1 MASKK
6 LFEVDSVP
14 QVDPVSEDFELDDGW
29 DDSVEGEVY
38 ELEDYPTPIGLES
51 IPSNSLGMILGMGHE
66 TPNRQEYLADALPFA
81 ESQFPPEERRQISED
96 IEQLGD
102 WYKCNRDSG
111 RSIYVKQEWLENIGD
126 FKEGMTDEHLIC
138 NLRYDIRDYEDFK
151 GHDYTV
157 DPESSGQ
164 MSVKTFYL
172 YNCLSQYDPD
182 HGLEGS
188 GMDTLQSNLH
198 FFADKGLTHA
208 SDASQEAYD
217 AVKSWDKATP
227 EHTWD
232 AEYENIQ
239 MYNSPV
245 PAPDF
250 RYSKDP
256 RAAKPLGADLQQE
269 SGVSTYAADLVKNVD
284 TFETKYAQQA
294 AELGVSPV
302 ALGVVTE
309 CHYGDGTD
317 LKRDVNS
324 FLVTHKSMAETGKD
338 EVISGHMM
346 DNAWLAHYLYSQS
359 DEGQAFAGA
368 SSNVKDTLTKL
379 AENGLWE
386 TSKLTEDQASAAKE
400 FASNLQVP
408 DLSINEADLRIT
420 GMASSGMAG
429 QQGAAGQDQRGVQ
442 AGIIGSGAAYAGAR
456 MSEQSGMAA
465 QGVGGQAGIGGVA
478 GQAGVSG
485 QVGMTGQAGAYRDGV
500 GGQAG
505 MAGQAGVYRNGI
517 GGEPLPGTG
526 DKSVIEPSAA
536 KRDERVKQAEDL
548 FGGIGQSFKD
558 ARKTK
563 GLDFEK

>member
-38 ELEDYPTPIGLES
+38 EFEDYPTPIGLES

-66 TPNRQEYLADALPFA
+66 TPNRQEYLAEALPFA

-151 GHDYTV
+151 AHDYTV

-164 MSVKTFYL
+164 MSVKTFYF

-188 GMDTLQSNLH
+188 GMDTLQNNLH
-198 FFADKGLTHA
+198 FFADKGLTHT

-227 EHTWD
+227 DHTWD

-269 SGVSTYAADLVKNVD
+269 SGASTYADDLVKNVD

-309 CHYGDGTD
+309 CHYGEGTD
-317 LKRDVNS
+317 MKQNVNS
-324 FLVTHKSMAETGKD
+324 FLVTHKSMAETGED
-338 EVISGHMM
+338 EVISGRMM

-359 DEGQAFAGA
+359 DEGQAFAGE
-368 SSNVKDTLTKL
+368 SSNVKGTLTKL
-379 AENGLWE
+379 AENGLYE
-386 TSKLTEDQASAAKE
+386 TSKLTEDQASAAKK
-400 FASNLQVP
+400 FASDLQVP
-408 DLSINEADLRIT
+408 DLSINEADMRIT
-420 GMASSGMAG
+420 GIVPGGMAG
-429 QQGAAGQDQRGVQ
+429 QPGAAGQPGVAAPRGAQAGMAGNAHGDVGALGAPIGSANYNPGNDGIRGVQ
-442 AGIIGSGAAYAGAR
+442 AGSIGSGGLSDQAGAAHAGYR
-456 MSEQSGMAA
+456 
-465 QGVGGQAGIGGVA
+465 VGGQSGVTVPGGA
-478 GQAGVSG
+478 
-485 QVGMTGQAGAYRDGV
+485 
-500 GGQAG
+500 QAG
-505 MAGQAGVYRNGI
+505 MVGQ
-517 GGEPLPGTG
+517 T
-526 DKSVIEPSAA
+526 DIEA
-536 KRDERVKQAEDL
+536 KHEERVKQAESL
-548 FGGIGQSFKD
+548 FDKVGQFIKD
-558 ARKTK
+558 TGRNF
-563 GLDFEK
+563 GLDFGD